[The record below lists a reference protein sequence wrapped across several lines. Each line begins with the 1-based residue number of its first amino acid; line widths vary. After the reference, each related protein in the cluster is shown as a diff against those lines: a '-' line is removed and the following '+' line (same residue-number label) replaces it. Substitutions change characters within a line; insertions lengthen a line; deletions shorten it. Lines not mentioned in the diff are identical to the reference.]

1 MDKSIYKRLYSLVSG
16 YWPFL
21 VVSSLSAFIYVAFN
35 GFSVWLTATL
45 FNNILTDFDELI
57 KSQALLSES
66 KDSINDQLKF
76 WTNQL
81 ILRQTAIDSLRVLC
95 FTLIGSFLIKNFF
108 LYIKNIALTY
118 IQFNLIKKLRAKLYT
133 HLQYMSLSFFDKRQT
148 GELSSIVINDVS
160 NMRVAF
166 GTSFHKLFVEPINI
180 LVFITLLFIINV
192 KLALLSIVI
201 VPLTGVVVVIIGKSI
216 RRRSRRTAEKIAR
229 IMGIMSEN
237 LNSIRIV
244 KSFAMEDF
252 ETNRFKEEQDRHYA
266 LDLRQAKLRL
276 ISSPITEMIGAF
288 IAVILLWIGGYDVL
302 VSNEMSSE
310 DFIRFILILFSVLQP
325 IRSLSNVSINL
336 QKGFASADRVFDV
349 LDTQPSIVSKPKAIK
364 IEDVKEQITFK
375 NVDFNYEGTENI
387 LEDISFSMEKG
398 TVTAL
403 VGASGAGK
411 STIAD
416 LIPRFYDA
424 VNGKIEIDGIDIKNL
439 DINSMRK
446 VMGIV
451 SQETILFND
460 TIGSNIKYGLQNVDD
475 RQLEEAAKNA
485 NALDFIL
492 EQPHGFETMIG
503 EKGVRLSG
511 GQRQRIAIARAIL
524 KNPSILIL
532 DEATSSLDTESEYL
546 VQRAIDNL
554 MADRTVLVIAHR
566 LTTVENADAIVVM
579 KDGQIVDNGSHEDL
593 LKKDGIY
600 KRLYKKQFKKQ
611 H

>member
-21 VVSSLSAFIYVAFN
+21 VVSSLSAFVYVAFN
-35 GFSVWLTATL
+35 GLSVWLTATL
-45 FNNILTDFDELI
+45 FNNILTDFDELL
-57 KSQALLSES
+57 KSQILLSEAR
-66 KDSINDQLKF
+66 DSLNDQLKF
-76 WTNQL
+76 WTNEL
-81 ILRQTAIDSLRVLC
+81 ILRETAIESLRVLC
-95 FTLIGSFLIKNFF
+95 YTLVGSFLIKNFF

-118 IQFNLIKKLRAKLYT
+118 IQFNLIKKLRAQLYA
-133 HLQYMSLSFFDKRQT
+133 HLQSMSLSFFDKRQT

-180 LVFITLLFIINV
+180 IVFITLLFIINV

-216 RRRSRRTAEKIAR
+216 RRRSKRTAEKIAR

-244 KSFAMEDF
+244 KSFAMEAF
-252 ETNRFKEEQDRHYA
+252 ETNRFEKEQEKHYV

-288 IAVILLWIGGYDVL
+288 IAVILLWIGGHDVL
-302 VSNEMSSE
+302 VSKDMSSE

-336 QKGFASADRVFDV
+336 QKGFASADRVFEV
-349 LDTQPSIVSKPKAIK
+349 LDTLPSIVSKPNAIK
-364 IEDVKEQITFK
+364 IQDVKNQITFK
-375 NVDFNYEGTENI
+375 NVGFNYEGTENI
-387 LEDISFSMEKG
+387 LKDISFSMGRG

-416 LIPRFYDA
+416 LIPRFYDT
-424 VNGKIEIDGIDIKNL
+424 VNGKIEIDGADIRDL
-439 DINSMRK
+439 DVNSLRK

-460 TIGSNIKYGLQNVDD
+460 TIGANIKYGLQSVNDQ
-475 RQLEEAAKNA
+475 QLKEAAKNA

-492 EQPHGFETMIG
+492 EQPNGFETMIG

-524 KNPSILIL
+524 KNPSMLIL

-546 VQRAIDNL
+546 VQKAIDNL
-554 MADRTVLVIAHR
+554 MTDRTVLVIAHR
-566 LTTVENADAIVVM
+566 LTTVENADTIVVM
-579 KDGQIVDNGSHEDL
+579 KDGQIVDVGPHVEL
-593 LKKDGIY
+593 LKKEGVY
-600 KRLYKKQFKKQ
+600 TRLYKKQFKK
-611 H
+611 

>member
-1 MDKSIYKRLYSLVSG
+1 
-16 YWPFL
+16 
-21 VVSSLSAFIYVAFN
+21 
-35 GFSVWLTATL
+35 
-45 FNNILTDFDELI
+45 
-57 KSQALLSES
+57 
-66 KDSINDQLKF
+66 
-76 WTNQL
+76 
-81 ILRQTAIDSLRVLC
+81 
-95 FTLIGSFLIKNFF
+95 
-108 LYIKNIALTY
+108 
-118 IQFNLIKKLRAKLYT
+118 
-133 HLQYMSLSFFDKRQT
+133 MSLSFFDKRQT

-180 LVFITLLFIINV
+180 IVFIALLFIINV

-216 RRRSRRTAEKIAR
+216 RRRSKRTAEKIAR

-244 KSFAMEDF
+244 KSFAMEAF
-252 ETNRFKEEQDRHYA
+252 ETNRFEKEQDRHYA

-288 IAVILLWIGGYDVL
+288 IAVILLWIGGHDVL
-302 VSNEMSSE
+302 VSNDMSSE

-349 LDTQPSIVSKPKAIK
+349 LDTQPLIVSKPNAMK
-364 IEDVKEQITFK
+364 IDDVNEQITFK
-375 NVDFNYEGTENI
+375 NVGFNYEGTENI
-387 LEDISFSMEKG
+387 LENISFSMKKG

-416 LIPRFYDA
+416 LIPRFYD
-424 VNGKIEIDGIDIKNL
+424 VVDGKIEIDGIDIKNL
-439 DINSMRK
+439 DINALRK
-446 VMGIV
+446 MMGIV

-460 TIGSNIKYGLQNVDD
+460 TIGGNIKYGLRNVNDQ
-475 RQLEEAAKNA
+475 QLKNAAKNA

-492 EQPHGFETMIG
+492 EQPNGFETMIG

-546 VQRAIDNL
+546 VQKAIDNL
-554 MADRTVLVIAHR
+554 LVDRTVLVIAHR
-566 LTTVENADAIVVM
+566 LTTVENADTIIVM
-579 KDGQIVDNGSHEDL
+579 KDGQIVDLGSHDDL
-593 LKKDGIY
+593 LKKDGLY
-600 KRLYKKQFKKQ
+600 TRLYKKQFKK
-611 H
+611 

>member
-1 MDKSIYKRLYSLVSG
+1 
-16 YWPFL
+16 
-21 VVSSLSAFIYVAFN
+21 
-35 GFSVWLTATL
+35 
-45 FNNILTDFDELI
+45 
-57 KSQALLSES
+57 
-66 KDSINDQLKF
+66 
-76 WTNQL
+76 
-81 ILRQTAIDSLRVLC
+81 
-95 FTLIGSFLIKNFF
+95 
-108 LYIKNIALTY
+108 
-118 IQFNLIKKLRAKLYT
+118 
-133 HLQYMSLSFFDKRQT
+133 
-148 GELSSIVINDVS
+148 
-160 NMRVAF
+160 MRVAF

-180 LVFITLLFIINV
+180 IVFIALLFIINI

-201 VPLTGVVVVIIGKSI
+201 VPLTGIVVVIIGKSI
-216 RRRSRRTAEKIAR
+216 RRRSKRTAEKIAR

-244 KSFAMEDF
+244 KSFAMEAF
-252 ETNRFKEEQDRHYA
+252 ETNRFEKEQDRHYA

-288 IAVILLWIGGYDVL
+288 IAVILLWIGGHDVL
-302 VSNEMSSE
+302 VSNDMSSE

-336 QKGFASADRVFDV
+336 QKGFASAERVFEV
-349 LDTQPSIVSKPKAIK
+349 LDTQPSIVSKPNAIK
-364 IEDVKEQITFK
+364 IDDVNEQITFK
-375 NVDFNYEGTENI
+375 NVGFNYEGTENI
-387 LEDISFSMEKG
+387 LEDISFSMKKG
-398 TVTAL
+398 TVTAV

-424 VNGKIEIDGIDIKNL
+424 VAGKIEIDGVDIRDLDIKAL
-439 DINSMRK
+439 RK

-460 TIGSNIKYGLQNVDD
+460 TIGANIKYGLQTVNDQ
-475 RQLEEAAKNA
+475 QLKNAAKNA

-492 EQPHGFETMIG
+492 EQPNGFETMIG

-546 VQRAIDNL
+546 VQKAIDNL

-566 LTTVENADAIVVM
+566 LTTVENADTIVVM
-579 KDGQIVDNGSHEDL
+579 KDGQIVDVGAHNDL
-593 LKKDGIY
+593 LKKDGVY
-600 KRLYKKQFKKQ
+600 TRLYKKQFKK
-611 H
+611 